1 MSVENHSLG
10 GLAERWDKTFASM
23 DTRVVEPWARLC
35 RVSKLIPHF
44 QREALRPLG
53 LQWSDYQVLAALITA
68 ESSDGMLPRE
78 LCETLYQTP
87 QGMTKTLDR
96 LEEMRAVQ
104 RSPDVK
110 DRRATRVTLSPEGK
124 KLARRVCVA
133 ELSWQQEALSSLTK
147 SELTT
152 LNGLLS
158 RVINSLS
165 EQITRI
171 T

>member
-1 MSVENHSLG
+1 MSAENQSLG
-10 GLAERWDKTFASM
+10 SLAERWDKTFSSM
-23 DTRVVEPWARLC
+23 DTRVVEPWSRLC
-35 RVSKLIPHF
+35 RISKLIPHF

-53 LQWSDYQVLAALITA
+53 LQWSDYQVLAALFTA

-96 LEEMRAVQ
+96 LEDMCAVQ
-104 RSPDVK
+104 RSPDVN

-124 KLARRVCVA
+124 KLAREVCVA
-133 ELSWQQEALSSLTK
+133 ELSWQQEAFSSLSG
-147 SELTT
+147 SELKT
-152 LNGLLS
+152 LNDLLS
-158 RVINSLS
+158 RVVGSLS
-165 EQITRI
+165 EQIDRI